1 MRYSN
6 TVENLQNEIAGL
18 RNANELLTHEME
30 TLMGMSFEEFEEH
43 KADLNAALTILNMS
57 KGRHFA
63 PCFSFPVKQSENAD
77 FLVR

>member
-1 MRYSN
+1 
-6 TVENLQNEIAGL
+6 
-18 RNANELLTHEME
+18 
-30 TLMGMSFEEFEEH
+30 MGMSFEEFEEH
-43 KADLNAALTILNMS
+43 KADLNAALTILKMS